1 VTRGGLGDAVERR
14 KRWISEIGGCSGD
27 FGEDVARLEDDLAK
41 ERKLAGLQAI
51 IDHLRLCGAIPE
63 SYGYNTSEEKLY
75 SKYTDAVVAESFRAM
90 GLSSAVLTERADSA
104 DVEAWGAGISLVADA
119 KAFRLSRTARNQKDF
134 KIESLDNWRG
144 TRQYAVL
151 AAPLHHMPAR
161 RSQIY
166 FQAVKRHVL
175 ILSYSHMAVLV
186 GLVREADQRVA
197 SDALGGLL
205 GSVRVMS
212 ASRDARSYWASINRT
227 LLCSDA
233 AVNRLWC
240 AEMTAAE
247 EALSITKAEAL
258 TYLAAERKRIGGLSR
273 EEAISRLLTASNVDG
288 RIARVGK
295 LRSSSLLTAA

>member
-1 VTRGGLGDAVERR
+1 VERR
-14 KRWISEIGGCSGD
+14 KRWISEIGRRSGD
-27 FGEDVARLEDDLAK
+27 FAGGAERLAGDLAD
-41 ERKLAGLQAI
+41 ERMSVGFRAV
-51 IDHLRLCGAIPE
+51 IDHLRLCGANPE
-63 SYGYNTSEEKLY
+63 AYGYNTSEEKLY
-75 SKYTDAVVAESFRAM
+75 SKYTDAV
-90 GLSSAVLTERADSA
+90 
-104 DVEAWGAGISLVADA
+104 
-119 KAFRLSRTARNQKDF
+119 
-134 KIESLDNWRG
+134 
-144 TRQYAVL
+144 L
-151 AAPLHHMPAR
+151 AAPLHHMHAR

-186 GLVREADQRVA
+186 GLVREADQRAA

-212 ASRDARSYWASINRT
+212 ASRDARSHWAGINRT

-258 TYLAAERKRIGGLSR
+258 TYLAAERKRISGLSR
-273 EEAISRLLTASNVDG
+273 EEAISRLLASSNVVG
-288 RIARVGK
+288 RSARVGK